1 MSQFRAKK
9 SISILVICA
18 FTVLSCRPFYY
29 TTAFKKINL
38 EEKTVAVLPFDNE
51 SVDFDATPIFRH
63 AIYKYLLS
71 RRFKI
76 ISLDKV
82 DKILAEQGVREAG
95 EVWTYTPE
103 ELGELLDVD
112 YLLYGTVTDFNT
124 KYIVVYS
131 SINVE
136 GRFQLYETQS
146 GEIVWEG
153 TSGSHSNNFTRIFF
167 VGDLI
172 EFMITLDIKE
182 FLTNNDFV
190 KLFKKSHHE
199 IISER
204 YLKKNV
210 KYKKK
215 SRSSTTVSV
224 DPRTARMI
232 MEGASAG
239 VRAMKVN
246 MDSDEAWIAAAV
258 IFLTWTLLYA
268 VFDNYDNYVV
278 ELVVKGFKNFP
289 AG

>member
-9 SISILVICA
+9 NISILVICA
-18 FTVLSCRPFYY
+18 FFVLSCRPFYY
-29 TTAFKKINL
+29 STAYKKINL
-38 EEKTVAVLPFDNE
+38 DEKTIAVLPFDNE

-63 AIYKYLLS
+63 AIYNYLLS

-76 ISLDKV
+76 IPLDQV
-82 DKILAEQGVREAG
+82 DKILAGQGVDEG
-95 EVWTYTPE
+95 GKVWKFTPE
-103 ELGELLDVD
+103 ELGELLGVD
-112 YLLYGTVTDFNT
+112 YLLYGVVTDFNT
-124 KYIVVYS
+124 KYMVVYS
-131 SINVE
+131 SINVD
-136 GRFQLYETQS
+136 GRFELYETKS
-146 GEIVWEG
+146 GEKVWEG

-172 EFMITLDIKE
+172 ELMITLDIKE

-190 KLFKKSHHE
+190 KLFKKDHHE
-199 IISER
+199 IISAQ

-210 KYKKK
+210 KYNRK
-215 SRSSTTVSV
+215 SKSSTTVSV

-232 MEGASAG
+232 MEGAGAG
-239 VRAMKVN
+239 VRAIKLK

-268 VFDNYDNYVV
+268 IFDNYDNYVV

-289 AG
+289 G